1 MWYNTNS
8 EREVIKMD
16 YLPNIFFGIL
26 TLVNLCYGFGLLE
39 YHSENDVKIVGSSGM
54 LCLINTIVCLYL
66 TLSI

>member
-1 MWYNTNS
+1 MKGEKEMN
-8 EREVIKMD
+8 
-16 YLPNIFFGIL
+16 YLPNIFFVIL

-39 YHSENDVKIVGSSGM
+39 YHSENNSKLVGSGGM

>member
-1 MWYNTNS
+1 MQ
-8 EREVIKMD
+8 

-26 TLVNLCYGFGLLE
+26 TLINLCYGFALLE
-39 YHSENDVKIVGSSGM
+39 FHSENKTKIVGSSGY